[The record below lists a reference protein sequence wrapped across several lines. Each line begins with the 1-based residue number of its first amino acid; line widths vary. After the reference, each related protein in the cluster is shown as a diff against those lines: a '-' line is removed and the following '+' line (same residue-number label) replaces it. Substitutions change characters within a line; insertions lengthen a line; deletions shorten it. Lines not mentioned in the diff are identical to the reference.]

1 MPSLRCRLV
10 AALLLALHLGGCATT
25 RVGPP
30 IAPSTL
36 APGTRVQVTA
46 SAYDLDRTSVL
57 FERVDREALR
67 VRMRER
73 DEVVVIPLADVSEL
87 VVAETHTK
95 IGTGLAVGGLIGL
108 ALGLGAM
115 SAFEQQ
121 SFGESLYLIL
131 PPSFLGVLLGAMTR
145 RTTEQPVDLTSLR

>member
-1 MPSLRCRLV
+1 
-10 AALLLALHLGGCATT
+10 LLAFHLGGCATT

-57 FERVDREALR
+57 FESVNGEALR
-67 VRMRER
+67 IRMRER
-73 DEVVVIPLADVSEL
+73 AEVAAIPLRDVSDL
-87 VVAETHTK
+87 RVVETHT
-95 IGTGLAVGGLIGL
+95 GAGWGLGVGGALGL

-115 SAFEQQ
+115 GAFEQQ

-131 PPSFLGVLLGAMTR
+131 PPAFLGVLIGTMNR
-145 RTTEQPVDLTSLR
+145 STTVQPVDLTPLR